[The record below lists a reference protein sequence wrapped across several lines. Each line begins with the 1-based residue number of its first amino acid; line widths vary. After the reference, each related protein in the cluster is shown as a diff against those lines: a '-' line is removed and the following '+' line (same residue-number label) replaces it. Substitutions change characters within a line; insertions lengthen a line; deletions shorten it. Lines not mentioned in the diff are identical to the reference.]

1 MQKNCHPIG
10 REEIMAYLDGE
21 LAAGQAAAAAHLE
34 GCQECL
40 RLAADLRGVSQRM
53 MTWQVASATSGV
65 IPRIAAALDDRE
77 RVREKASTLG
87 RRTWRDILGMRRL
100 SPYVISFASIGLVV
114 VLVLMT
120 RLSWYREASHP
131 MDIGSLSR
139 VAAPTQAPMRSG
151 RSQISVDKGVPDFS
165 NRASV
170 GGVEQ
175 KIGDSVD
182 TNGPMIVRTAQV
194 TLTTTEFDKDRAG
207 IEEIL
212 KRHRGYVG
220 GLSVSNASGTG
231 RTLNAT
237 LRVPADQLESTMA
250 ELKKLGR
257 VASESQTGE
266 EVTQQYVDLEARLSN
281 ARNTEKRLIDLLR
294 QSTGKLADVL
304 SVELEIGRV
313 RGEIE
318 RMEAERKSLANRVD
332 FATLNV
338 VLTEDYRAQLQ
349 MMPPS
354 TTTRFRNAAVEGFS
368 TMVEGIVSVV
378 LFLISYGPSLLLW
391 GGLLFFPVRGVWR
404 RLRRDPAR

>member
-1 MQKNCHPIG
+1 
-10 REEIMAYLDGE
+10 
-21 LAAGQAAAAAHLE
+21 
-34 GCQECL
+34 
-40 RLAADLRGVSQRM
+40 
-53 MTWQVASATSGV
+53 
-65 IPRIAAALDDRE
+65 
-77 RVREKASTLG
+77 
-87 RRTWRDILGMRRL
+87 MRRW

-114 VLVLMT
+114 LLVSMT
-120 RLSWYREASHP
+120 RLSLYREAPHP
-131 MDIGSLSR
+131 MDISSGPRSQVQSQ
-139 VAAPTQAPMRSG
+139 APTRSSG
-151 RSQISVDKGVPDFS
+151 IDKLSSDNYVLDFG
-165 NRASV
+165 NRATV
-170 GGVEQ
+170 GGVAQ
-175 KIGDSVD
+175 KIGDSLEI
-182 TNGPMIVRTAQV
+182 NGSMIVRTAQV
-194 TLTTTEFDKDRAG
+194 ILTTTEFDKDRAR

-220 GLSVSNASGTG
+220 ELSVSNPSGTG

-250 ELKKLGR
+250 ELRKLGR

-266 EVTQQYVDLEARLSN
+266 EVTQQYVDLEARLAN
-281 ARNTEKRLIDLLR
+281 ARNTEKRLTDLLR

-391 GGLLFFPVRGVWR
+391 GALLFFPVRVVWR
-404 RLRRDPAR
+404 RLRRDPA